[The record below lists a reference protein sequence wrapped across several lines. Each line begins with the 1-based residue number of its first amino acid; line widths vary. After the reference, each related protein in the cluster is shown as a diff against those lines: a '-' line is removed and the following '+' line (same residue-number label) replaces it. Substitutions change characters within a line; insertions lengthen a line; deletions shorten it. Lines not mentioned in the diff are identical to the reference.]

1 MNSISPSA
9 FGRLPRWF
17 AVMARRNGWLA
28 YVEFGAL
35 AALIATGVV
44 SYLVLTGGEP
54 GQRLLTPPLVA
65 LLLIANL
72 IPAIALIVL
81 AGRRIAMRRAS
92 NSPIGGHG
100 RLHVRL
106 VALFSLV
113 ASIPVLMLVIF
124 ASLLFQYGVEFW
136 YSDRARSMF
145 ENANTLSQT
154 FYNEKQ
160 ERIVRETELMASDLS
175 FNLSVA
181 PIDSKAFNE
190 NFAYQVYVRELSEAA
205 NCSLFRKKRF
215 AVACTGQPIRQ
226 AQPITGCR
234 QQSSN
239 SCEPREKHSFR
250 IPVAGCRPLPR
261 YRVRQTFTFMP
272 PGSALHRHAN
282 RPSGFPL
289 F

>member
-190 NFAYQVYVRELSEAA
+190 NFAYQVYVRVWKLQ
-205 NCSLFRKKRF
+205 LFAFPQKTVRSRLHWSTHM
-215 AVACTGQPIRQ
+215 TG
-226 AQPITGCR
+226 QPITGCR

-239 SCEPREKHSFR
+239 SCEPRERHSFR

-272 PGSALHRHAN
+272 PGSALHKHAN

>member
-1 MNSISPSA
+1 M
-9 FGRLPRWF
+9 
-17 AVMARRNGWLA
+17 
-28 YVEFGAL
+28 
-35 AALIATGVV
+35 
-44 SYLVLTGGEP
+44 LTGGEP

-160 ERIVRETELMASDLS
+160 ERIVRETELMASAVS
-175 FNLSVA
+175 
-181 PIDSKAFNE
+181 SK
-190 NFAYQVYVRELSEAA
+190 
-205 NCSLFRKKRF
+205 
-215 AVACTGQPIRQ
+215 
-226 AQPITGCR
+226 
-234 QQSSN
+234 
-239 SCEPREKHSFR
+239 
-250 IPVAGCRPLPR
+250 
-261 YRVRQTFTFMP
+261 
-272 PGSALHRHAN
+272 
-282 RPSGFPL
+282 
-289 F
+289 